1 MVNDGPD
8 DYAANHRLHPVQTI
22 AREVLVTQLRIA
34 IRSLLKTP
42 FVTSVAVASVALGIG
57 ANAAIYSLF
66 DQMLIRKLPVREPGD
81 LVNFAVTGPM
91 MGSTSCNQAGDC
103 DEIFSYAMFRDLEEG
118 QAVFTGIAAHRSFG
132 ANLAFQGQTEAGQ
145 GMLVSGSYFPLL
157 GLQPHLGRLIG
168 PADDQ
173 NIGEH
178 ALVVFSHDY
187 WRNRLGS
194 DPGVV
199 NRVIVINGQP
209 LTIIGVAPAGFAGT
223 TLGTT
228 PDVYVPM
235 TMRGQM
241 QSGWDQFDNRNSHW
255 AYLFGRLAPDVT
267 IEQASASINVLFS
280 GIVNEVE
287 APIQEG
293 LSDQTMARFRAKEI
307 TLAPGERGQS
317 GLHSEARIPL
327 IMLFSITGVV
337 LLIACANIA
346 NLLLARGANRSQEMA
361 IRSAIGGSRWRLFG
375 QLLTESFVLAVCGG
389 AASLLVAWWTLAI
402 VGSLL
407 PAEATAALDLAI
419 ALPVVVFTGLLSI
432 GTGVLFGVYPAL
444 QSTRPDLIA
453 IIKSN
458 TGQPSGAR
466 AAARF
471 RSGLV
476 IAQIALS
483 LALLVGAGLFIKSL
497 VNVARVDVG
506 LQTSN
511 IVTFTISPLRNGY
524 QPEETKTLFERAE
537 QELAALPGV
546 TAVSTAMV
554 PVLGGSNWGT
564 NVSVEGFDAGPDT
577 DTNSRYNEV
586 GPDYFSTLGMPLLA
600 GREFTISDA
609 GESTPVAVVNET
621 FTRKFNLDGRSAIG
635 KFMAIGRTDELKMQ
649 IVGLVQDAKYS
660 EVKQEIPPLFFMPY
674 KQDESIGAINFYI
687 RTAVE
692 PAQVISSI
700 RSTMLGLDPNL
711 PLEDMKTLED
721 QVKESVVIDR
731 VISLLAAAF
740 AGLATILA
748 AVGLYGV
755 LTYIIGQ
762 RTREIGLRMALGA
775 NAERVRRMVLRQMAG
790 MLAVG
795 GIIGLVAA
803 FGLGRAA
810 QSLLFELEG
819 HDPVVMVAATVLLS
833 VVALAA
839 AFLPAL
845 RASRVDPMSALRYE

>member
-1 MVNDGPD
+1 M
-8 DYAANHRLHPVQTI
+8 A
-22 AREVLVTQLRIA
+22 QLRIA

-42 FVTSVAVASVALGIG
+42 FVTAVAIASVALGIG

-635 KFMAIGRTDELKMQ
+635 KFMAIGRTDELNMQ

-692 PAQVISSI
+692 PAQVVSSI

>member
-178 ALVVFSHDY
+178 ALVVLSHDY

>member
-1 MVNDGPD
+1 V
-8 DYAANHRLHPVQTI
+8 A
-22 AREVLVTQLRIA
+22 QLRIA

-42 FVTSVAVASVALGIG
+42 FVTAVAIASVALGIG

-635 KFMAIGRTDELKMQ
+635 KFMAIGRTDELNMQ

-692 PAQVISSI
+692 PAQVVSSI

>member
-1 MVNDGPD
+1 
-8 DYAANHRLHPVQTI
+8 
-22 AREVLVTQLRIA
+22 
-34 IRSLLKTP
+34 
-42 FVTSVAVASVALGIG
+42 
-57 ANAAIYSLF
+57 
-66 DQMLIRKLPVREPGD
+66 
-81 LVNFAVTGPM
+81 
-91 MGSTSCNQAGDC
+91 
-103 DEIFSYAMFRDLEEG
+103 
-118 QAVFTGIAAHRSFG
+118 
-132 ANLAFQGQTEAGQ
+132 
-145 GMLVSGSYFPLL
+145 
-157 GLQPHLGRLIG
+157 
-168 PADDQ
+168 
-173 NIGEH
+173 
-178 ALVVFSHDY
+178 
-187 WRNRLGS
+187 
-194 DPGVV
+194 
-199 NRVIVINGQP
+199 
-209 LTIIGVAPAGFAGT
+209 
-223 TLGTT
+223 
-228 PDVYVPM
+228 
-235 TMRGQM
+235 
-241 QSGWDQFDNRNSHW
+241 
-255 AYLFGRLAPDVT
+255 
-267 IEQASASINVLFS
+267 
-280 GIVNEVE
+280 
-287 APIQEG
+287 
-293 LSDQTMARFRAKEI
+293 
-307 TLAPGERGQS
+307 
-317 GLHSEARIPL
+317 
-327 IMLFSITGVV
+327 
-337 LLIACANIA
+337 
-346 NLLLARGANRSQEMA
+346 
-361 IRSAIGGSRWRLFG
+361 
-375 QLLTESFVLAVCGG
+375 VCGG

-635 KFMAIGRTDELKMQ
+635 KFMAIGRTDELNMQ

-692 PAQVISSI
+692 PAQVVSSI